1 MTAAHHSAT
10 PITAAARP
18 GFAARVA
25 RAAAGL
31 LAIWNSRRAM
41 RQLSDLSDWELAD
54 LGLVREDIARAY
66 EVPLLDDPTLRLQ
79 QIVRKRARSEM
90 IRRRGS

>member
-1 MTAAHHSAT
+1 MTVAHHSAT

-31 LAIWNSRRAM
+31 LTLWKSRRAM
-41 RQLSDLSDWELAD
+41 RHLNDLSDWELAD

-66 EVPLLDDPTLRLQ
+66 EIPLLDDPTLRLQ
-79 QIVRKRARSEM
+79 QIARKRARSETIM
-90 IRRRGS
+90 RRRP